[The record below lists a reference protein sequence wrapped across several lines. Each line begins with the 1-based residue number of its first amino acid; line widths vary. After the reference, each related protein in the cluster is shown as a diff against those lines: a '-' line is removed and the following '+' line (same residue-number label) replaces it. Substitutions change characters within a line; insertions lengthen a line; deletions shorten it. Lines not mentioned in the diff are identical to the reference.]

1 MSQLIP
7 FQFEGAGVRVVEIDG
22 EPWFVGKDICEAL
35 GYTDSASA
43 MRSHCK
49 GMANSHPLQT
59 AGGVQEVRVLTE
71 PDVLRLIINS
81 RLPAAERFERWVFDD
96 VLPTIR
102 RNGSYV
108 APGAFMAL
116 PAQTH
121 DRVSAILLLGEAI
134 AKVPGVKPGIAM
146 AATLTCVRTNTGIEI
161 EELRRALPPAD
172 EPLFS
177 HNASKLGKVSGAS
190 AKSINLQLAGAG
202 LQRKNERGEWE
213 LTEHGQEWAEA
224 YPFSRHGHA
233 GYQILWNPAVL
244 DWMRKAA

>member
-1 MSQLIP
+1 MWVLCAP
-7 FQFEGAGVRVVEIDG
+7 TVE
-22 EPWFVGKDICEAL
+22 
-35 GYTDSASA
+35 
-43 MRSHCK
+43 
-49 GMANSHPLQT
+49 
-59 AGGVQEVRVLTE
+59 
-71 PDVLRLIINS
+71 
-81 RLPAAERFERWVFDD
+81 D

-108 APGAFMAL
+108 VPGAFMAL

-177 HNASKLGKVSGAS
+177 HNASKLGKVAGAS